1 MGRRTMETKLKAQ
14 WSFVIVGFLCAV
26 LGLAIFHTI
35 QTYASKD
42 SRVKKDESREVAGIK
57 NDVPLSREMSEALK
71 RKEIEL
77 NEQEQRIKDESERLK
92 IEEAKIKS
100 RIDELLE
107 IQAKL
112 EKSKKEDQK
121 LAEDT
126 KAKLLKTF
134 EKIQPKKAAA
144 IITNMEDDVAVS
156 ILKNLKEKQKCK
168 TIFLSP
174 IFYNEKYSKNK
185 ILNIIKFNLITLNWK
200 NNIGALGGI
209 KFKNLKLIN
218 LTRSKS
224 IGVKSLVTG

>member
-1 MGRRTMETKLKAQ
+1 MGRRAMETKLKAQ
-14 WSFVIVGFLCAV
+14 WSFVIIGFLCAV

-42 SRVKKDESREVAGIK
+42 SRVKKEESKEVAGIK

-156 ILKNLKEKQKCK
+156 ILKNLKEK
-168 TIFLSP
+168 TVAG
-174 IFYNEKYSKNK
+174 
-185 ILNIIKFNLITLNWK
+185 ILE
-200 NNIGALGGI
+200 
-209 KFKNLKLIN
+209 N
-218 LTRSKS
+218 LTPDRATALSTQIARRKPVDAS
-224 IGVKSLVTG
+224 SAGPEIGKVPAGQVSP